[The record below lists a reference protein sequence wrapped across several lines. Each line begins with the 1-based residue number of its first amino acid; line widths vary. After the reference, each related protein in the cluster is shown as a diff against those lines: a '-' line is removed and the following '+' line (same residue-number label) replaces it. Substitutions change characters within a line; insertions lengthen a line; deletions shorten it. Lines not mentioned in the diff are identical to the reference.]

1 MIYKVMRY
9 NQNIYPL
16 NSDFFGICFV
26 NTENGTMLY
35 GHQIV
40 NILTALANGEATA
53 FKDDLGFYIEWDE

>member
-9 NQNIYPL
+9 HQNIYP
-16 NSDFFGICFV
+16 SSTEFFGICFV
-26 NTENGTMLY
+26 NTKDGSMLY

-53 FKDDLGFYIEWDE
+53 FKDNLGFYIEWDE